1 MSSVISNF
9 GAESSVASADNGFL
23 GIGSVSGINRM
34 VPTMAFKVSRRFEAY
49 DLVQGAHV
57 RWSYIMDK
65 SVPDPPTAVLLH
77 GILGSRKNWGTF
89 ARRLAQEFPTW
100 QDRMSK
106 KQIEIS
112 RRVGDLYMVESLH
125 LPLSTSPRCTF
136 IFSIRF

>member
-1 MSSVISNF
+1 MTLVDERIAHGRDVRPSDI
-9 GAESSVASADNGFL
+9 L
-23 GIGSVSGINRM
+23 
-34 VPTMAFKVSRRFEAY
+34 AY

-100 QDRMSK
+100 QDRVSK
-106 KQIEIS
+106 KKIEIS
-112 RRVGDLYMVESLH
+112 RRVGDLCMVENLH
-125 LPLSTSPRCTF
+125 LPLSTSPVALSSF
-136 IFSIRF
+136 